1 MQLIKF
7 GGAALKNIDGFNS
20 LISAIRK
27 NESDKLVLVI
37 SAFSHTTRHLID
49 SANSSEKGSLDFA
62 KKKVSG
68 IISEYRNFGRQLI
81 KSSKRLETLESIL
94 GRGED
99 TLQQIM
105 KGISITQELTPRTLD
120 YVMSFGEFYAAKT
133 VEQILL
139 EYNFSA
145 KFIDAA
151 DVIVTD
157 NNYGRAR
164 PVFSKTDENVYSI
177 LRPEIK
183 KNDITIIQGF
193 AARGTNGEI
202 TTMGI
207 ESSNLTAALLADL
220 LKIKQL
226 TLFTDVEGIRS
237 ADPEIVQNTKL
248 IGELNYPDAMKLSQ
262 AGLKLIY
269 PAMIDRAEKAGIE
282 LIYKS
287 AYSEG
292 PDFTR
297 VKSDPKPVSHPIIL
311 LNRNLKLVRADFK
324 SAEKSEEFRYKYF
337 HLLSTKDIPLLRF
350 DGASLMLL
358 AGKYFKVPQTVS
370 NLAEIEIVDE
380 VSQINIFCPE
390 NMPPAM
396 IHEKI
401 SGAVNLPETLNY
413 NTDKMFISM
422 LVYSHKAEFIYRKLH
437 ELLIA

>member
-7 GGAALKNIDGFNS
+7 GGAALTNIDGFNS
-20 LISAIRK
+20 LLSALRRI
-27 NESDKLVLVI
+27 ESDKLVLVI

-49 SANSSEKGSLDFA
+49 SANSSEKGNLDFA
-62 KKKVSG
+62 RGKVTQ
-68 IISEYRNFGRQLI
+68 IMNEYRNFGRQLI
-81 KSSKRLETLESIL
+81 KSSGRLEILENIL
-94 GRGED
+94 DRGED

-120 YVMSFGEFYAAKT
+120 YVMSFGELYAAKT

-139 EYNFSA
+139 ENNFRA

-157 NNYGRAR
+157 TNYGRAR
-164 PVFSKTDENVYSI
+164 PVFSKTEDKVYSV
-177 LRPEIK
+177 LSPEIN

-220 LKIKQL
+220 LKIKRL

-237 ADPEIVQNTKL
+237 ADPKIVNNTKL
-248 IGELNYPDAMKLSQ
+248 ISELNYPDAMKLSQ

-269 PAMIDRAEKAGIE
+269 PAMIDRAKKAGIE

-287 AYSEG
+287 AYSG
-292 PDFTR
+292 SGFTT
-297 VKSDPKPVSHPIIL
+297 VKSDPGALSHPIIL
-311 LNRNLKLVRADFK
+311 MNKNLKLIRADFP
-324 SAEKSEEFRYKYF
+324 SAEKSDEFRYKYF
-337 HLLSTKDIPLLRF
+337 HILSSKDILLLRF

-358 AGKYFKVPQTVS
+358 ADKYFKIPQIMA
-370 NLAEIEIVDE
+370 NLADIETIDD
-380 VSQINIFCPE
+380 VSRINIFCPE
-390 NMPPAM
+390 NMPPAK

-401 SGAVNLPETLNY
+401 SDAVNIPETLNY

-422 LVYSHKAEFIYRKLH
+422 LVHSDKANIMYRRLH
-437 ELLIA
+437 ELLIG